1 MSSEHSVTE
10 HQNKPSAK
18 TTEAN
23 IEENTE
29 SNLLSFESD
38 SESVPPV
45 RDINTKISSLETD
58 LNELN
63 AELSSIN
70 ASVGEGLD
78 RLGDSDTDL
87 NAKVSETYKR
97 LGEIDN
103 AYRSLM
109 NISVKLD
116 ADILKVTK
124 DVSDVAQQSVDGL
137 KELEE
142 TSVEKSNDLAE
153 RNQQVVTRVDS
164 LVENSRTTNDLLH
177 ESIKINTE
185 SVLALETKLI
195 LDIETLA
202 ATTQT
207 NVDDIDMQLASSKA
221 RIVKMQKV
229 DEAIVRRATTLEITA
244 SELTQKSSDMSESI
258 QQLED
263 RAEDLTGKVV
273 DLIVHTQQLQDASDK
288 HAGLIG
294 SLQYNLTEAGQAL
307 LALTKLETKH
317 FRFMLASL
325 FIVVLAIVGL
335 TVYQNRMWQQDF
347 VQSAQRD
354 TVVEQ
359 ELSALQTQDV
369 STTQALS
376 SLGSQLNT
384 MDETHQQEL
393 VELNSQLRQELMEL
407 DNKVTTMDDKVQTLD
422 GRLNNN
428 VMFDNIGSD
437 NVIHGQKWVAE
448 QPSNNFVI
456 RLVTVPTK
464 SELYEVAESYS
475 QYLND
480 KLSFIRLVKGSE
492 EAFVLLYGSYESEA
506 VARKAFAE
514 LPNRMALT
522 EPVLGRFKNLGL

>member
-1 MSSEHSVTE
+1 MSSEHRVITE
-10 HQNKPSAK
+10 QNKAVEK
-18 TTEAN
+18 TIDN
-23 IEENTE
+23 
-29 SNLLSFESD
+29 NLLSFESD

-45 RDINTKISSLETD
+45 RDINTKISSLEID

-63 AELSSIN
+63 TELRSIN
-70 ASVGEGLD
+70 ASVEEGLD

-116 ADILKVTK
+116 ADILKVTQN
-124 DVSDVAQQSVDGL
+124 VSDVAQQSVDGL
-137 KELEE
+137 NELKE
-142 TSVEKSNDLAE
+142 TSVEKSKDLAE
-153 RNQQVVTRVDS
+153 KNQRVVTRVDA

-177 ESIKINTE
+177 ESIKMNTE

-202 ATTQT
+202 NTTQGH
-207 NVDDIDMQLASSKA
+207 VDDIEMELASGKA
-221 RIVKMQKV
+221 RIIKMQKV

-263 RAEDLTGKVV
+263 RADDLTEKVV
-273 DLIVHTQQLQDASDK
+273 DLMVHTQQLQDASEK

-294 SLQYNLTEAGQAL
+294 GLQKNIVEAGQSL

-317 FRFMLASL
+317 FRFVLVSL
-325 FIVVLAIVGL
+325 FIVILAIVGL
-335 TVYQNRMWQQDF
+335 TVYQDRMWQQDF
-347 VQSAQRD
+347 IQSAQRD
-354 TVVEQ
+354 SVVDQ
-359 ELSALQTQDV
+359 SLSTLQAQDM
-369 STTQALS
+369 STTQAVS
-376 SLGSQLNT
+376 SLDTKLVTLN
-384 MDETHQQEL
+384 ETLQQDL
-393 VELNSQLRQELMEL
+393 IELNIQLRQELMAL
-407 DNKVTTMDDKVQTLD
+407 DNKVTTMDDQVQTLD

-428 VMFDNIGSD
+428 IMFDNIGSD
-437 NVIHGQKWVAE
+437 NIIHGQQWVAE

-456 RLVTVPTK
+456 RLVTVPAK
-464 SELYEVAESYS
+464 SDLYEVAESYS
-475 QYLND
+475 HYLSD
-480 KLSFIRLVKGSE
+480 KLSFIRLAKGSQQ
-492 EAFVLLYGSYESEA
+492 AFVLLYGSYESEA
-506 VARKAFAE
+506 VARKALAE
-514 LPNRMALT
+514 LPGSIAST